1 MRHFESVLQRQCVK
15 WFYLQ
20 FPKLTLFAIP
30 NGGKRNVIE
39 AGIMKAEG
47 VLAGVADLLF
57 MKANV
62 QYNGLFIEIKTPKGK
77 QTEKQKE
84 FELRAKAEG
93 YDYKVCRSLDE
104 FMTTIN
110 EYIKNDLPF

>member
-1 MRHFESVLQRQCVK
+1 MRHEESKIQMQCLK
-15 WFYLQ
+15 WFWLQ
-20 FPKLTLFAIP
+20 YPKHTLFAIP
-30 NGGKRNVIE
+30 NGGKRSAIE

-47 VLAGVADLLF
+47 VLAGVADCFF
-57 MKANV
+57 MKENV

-93 YDYKVCRSLDE
+93 YDYKVCRSLED

-110 EYIKNDLPF
+110 EYIKNELPF